1 MNAQTR
7 SLAAPILIGVALF
20 AALWFLAIAPKR
32 SDNAE
37 VKDAVA
43 AQQTRLDAAE
53 AQVSSYT
60 AARKQFPG
68 MLSELRRLHKA
79 VPARGNV
86 SAMLRELQQRA
97 EVRNSDLRI
106 IALKDAAQA
115 TSPGTPSTTP
125 GAVAG
130 PGGLSAL
137 PFTFEYT
144 GRYFDLLDI
153 LKTVRRSVRVTS
165 GDLNIDGRLLTIDG
179 LSFKPVD
186 DNPRL
191 TNAVMNATAYI
202 APGGA
207 AAPQPP
213 AAATPAPAP
222 APAGPVTPA
231 AAK

>member
-7 SLAAPILIGVALF
+7 SLAAPILVGAALF
-20 AALWFLAIAPKR
+20 AVLWFLAIAPKR
-32 SDNAE
+32 SDSAE
-37 VKDAVA
+37 VKNAVA
-43 AQQTRLDAAE
+43 AQQTRLDAAQ
-53 AQVSSYT
+53 AQVSSHT
-60 AARKQFPG
+60 AARRQFPG
-68 MLSELRRLHKA
+68 MLSELRRLDKA

-86 SAMLRELQQRA
+86 SAMLRELQRRA
-97 EVRNSDLRI
+97 KVRDSDLRI
-106 IALKDAAQA
+106 IALKDTAQA
-115 TSPGTPSTTP
+115 TTPGTPATTP

-153 LKTVRRSVRVTS
+153 LKTVRHSVRVTS
-165 GDLNIDGRLLTIDG
+165 GDLDIDGRLLTIDG

-191 TNAVMNATAYI
+191 TKAVMNATAYI
-202 APGGA
+202 APDGA

-213 AAATPAPAP
+213 AAG
-222 APAGPVTPA
+222 APAGPPTPVTTDPQGGS
-231 AAK
+231 